1 MSTELTAKTFYWL
14 VVNDA
19 EHLDKLLDYPVWKS
33 RGKVVL
39 RARNKDAEGYW
50 HLHAIEYPP
59 CPILAAPNGDIFIKG
74 VKVGHIDN
82 LLSMSG
88 GRVLR
93 HGDAHLFN

>member
-14 VVNDA
+14 VADD
-19 EHLDKLLDYPVWKS
+19 ESLDKLLDYPVWKS

-39 RARNKDAEGYW
+39 QAKSKDAEGYW
-50 HLHAIEYPP
+50 YLHAIEYPP
-59 CPILAAPNGDIFIKG
+59 CPILAAPNGDISING
-74 VKVGHIDN
+74 VKVGHVDN
-82 LLSMSG
+82 LLSVGG

>member
-14 VVNDA
+14 VADA
-19 EHLDKLLDYPVWKS
+19 ESLDKLLDYPAWKS

-39 RARNKDAEGYW
+39 VARGKDAEGYW
-50 HLHAIEYPP
+50 HFRAIEYPP
-59 CPILAAPNGDIFIKG
+59 CPVLAAPNGDISIKG

-82 LLSMSG
+82 LLCVSG

-93 HGDAHLFN
+93 HGDAYSFN

>member
-14 VVNDA
+14 VADA
-19 EHLDKLLDYPVWKS
+19 ESLDKLLDCSYWKS

-39 RARNKDAEGYW
+39 EAKSKDAEGYW
-50 HLHAIEYPP
+50 HFHAIEYPP
-59 CPILAAPNGDIFIKG
+59 CPVLAAPNGDITIKG
-74 VKVGHIDN
+74 VTVGHIDN
-82 LLSMSG
+82 LLSVSG